1 MLCDR
6 PDCRGS
12 SKSEAMSLQ
21 EFERASSEFSF
32 GIQIVSMEGPAA
44 RAIPWVARALIGRE
58 SA

>member
-1 MLCDR
+1 
-6 PDCRGS
+6 
-12 SKSEAMSLQ
+12 MSLQ